1 MALDRE
7 DRIRERAH
15 EIWQREGTPDGVAL
29 DHWIQAEKEVDAEL
43 GGKAADS
50 ERDPD
55 NLISRPPPPS

>member
-1 MALDRE
+1 MALERE

-15 EIWQREGTPDGVAL
+15 EIWKKEGSPDGVAL
-29 DHWIQAEKEVDAEL
+29 EHWIQAQREVDAEL
-43 GGKAADS
+43 GAKAADS